1 MSCLRTINLDV
12 SKFNFESFIVLFTCI
27 FNNLKIETL
36 NVNKR
41 ICFSFQICIQK
52 IEGWFFFPLTTIHL
66 VYMKGCK
73 TSLEYKF
80 SSLVPSFQHQTP
92 QKFPADLSYEIL
104 RTEIN
109 SFLFSVLDIL
119 FRGTAHTFL
128 ALGFKVYISWK
139 ALWHIHPL

>member
-1 MSCLRTINLDV
+1 
-12 SKFNFESFIVLFTCI
+12 
-27 FNNLKIETL
+27 
-36 NVNKR
+36 
-41 ICFSFQICIQK
+41 
-52 IEGWFFFPLTTIHL
+52 
-66 VYMKGCK
+66 MKGCK

-80 SSLVPSFQHQTP
+80 SSFVPSFQHQTP

-128 ALGFKVYISWK
+128 ALGFKVCIS
-139 ALWHIHPL
+139 